1 MTYSTEQ
8 RNILLTYLQ
17 TNPDTVFSAK
27 QIAQSLADKNISRSA
42 VYRNLA
48 QLESEQKIKRVVKNG
63 SRETYYQFYDTTACR
78 NHIHLSCT
86 KCGKIFHM
94 EGNDADRLS
103 QMLNGNEGFELNK
116 SETVI
121 YGLCKECK
129 EAFRRPAGE

>member
-8 RNILLTYLQ
+8 RNILLTFLQ

-27 QIAQSLADKNISRSA
+27 QITQSLADKNISRSA

-48 QLESEQKIKRVVKNG
+48 QLESAQKIKRVAKNG
-63 SRETYYQFYDTTACR
+63 SREAFYQFYDTQCCR

-86 KCGKIFHM
+86 KCGKIYHM
-94 EGNDADRLS
+94 EGKDADRLS
-103 QMLNGNEGFELNK
+103 QMLDGNEGFELNK

-129 EAFRRPAGE
+129 

>member
-63 SRETYYQFYDTTACR
+63 SHEAYYQFYDITDCR

-129 EAFRRPAGE
+129 

>member
-8 RNILLTYLQ
+8 RNILLTFLQ

-48 QLESEQKIKRVVKNG
+48 QLETEQKIKRVVKTG
-63 SRETYYQFYDTTACR
+63 SHEAYYQFYDTKDCR

-103 QMLNGNEGFELNK
+103 QMLDGNEGFELNK

-129 EAFRRPAGE
+129 

>member
-103 QMLNGNEGFELNK
+103 QMLDGNEGFELNK

-121 YGLCKECK
+121 Y
-129 EAFRRPAGE
+129 

>member
-103 QMLNGNEGFELNK
+103 QILNGNEGFELNK

-129 EAFRRPAGE
+129 

>member
-8 RNILLTYLQ
+8 RNILLTFLQ

-63 SRETYYQFYDTTACR
+63 SHEAYYQFYDITACR

-129 EAFRRPAGE
+129 

>member
-103 QMLNGNEGFELNK
+103 QMLDGNEGFELNK

-129 EAFRRPAGE
+129 

>member
-27 QIAQSLADKNISRSA
+27 QIAESLADKNISRSA

-103 QMLNGNEGFELNK
+103 QMLDGNEGFELNK

-129 EAFRRPAGE
+129 

>member
-63 SRETYYQFYDTTACR
+63 SHEAYYQFYDITACR

-129 EAFRRPAGE
+129 

>member
-1 MTYSTEQ
+1 MTYLTEQ

-27 QIAQSLADKNISRSA
+27 QIAQSLADNNISRSA

-129 EAFRRPAGE
+129 

>member
-8 RNILLTYLQ
+8 RNILLTFLQ

-129 EAFRRPAGE
+129 

>member
-27 QIAQSLADKNISRSA
+27 QIAESLADKNISRSA

-103 QMLNGNEGFELNK
+103 QILNGNEGFELNK

-129 EAFRRPAGE
+129 

>member
-48 QLESEQKIKRVVKNG
+48 QLETEQKIKRVVKTG
-63 SRETYYQFYDTTACR
+63 SHEAYYQFYDTMACR

-103 QMLNGNEGFELNK
+103 QMLDGNEGFELNK

-129 EAFRRPAGE
+129 

>member
-94 EGNDADRLS
+94 AGNDADRLS
-103 QMLNGNEGFELNK
+103 QMLDGNEGFELNK

-129 EAFRRPAGE
+129 

>member
-129 EAFRRPAGE
+129 

>member
-27 QIAQSLADKNISRSA
+27 QIAESLADKNISRSA

-129 EAFRRPAGE
+129 

>member
-8 RNILLTYLQ
+8 RNILLTFLQ

-63 SRETYYQFYDTTACR
+63 SHEAYYQFYDTNACR

-103 QMLNGNEGFELNK
+103 QMLDGNEGFELNK

-129 EAFRRPAGE
+129 